1 MKKVFLLFFVGF
13 LLSSPHF
20 GGNTASAT
28 YLHAAENISISEP
41 IYGDTYILAG
51 NGSVDAEIF
60 GDLYIVGGNIEVNGD
75 IEEDLVVAG
84 GKVVVFGDVGGD
96 LRLVGGQV
104 AVYGNVGE
112 DVVGVGGQLD
122 ISSDTTVG
130 GNVIVGAGLL
140 TVDGTIENSLRG
152 AVGAIFLNGQVAG
165 NVTLSVEDSFMI
177 ADDAVIGGNLHYSAL
192 LETKV
197 PEGVVGGEI
206 TFNKFQRE
214 ALFEDLTFLLLMQKL
229 VSFLAMLLLL
239 LIFVILS
246 PNTLTSSAV
255 ATRKNILRSFGVG
268 LLTVI
273 GILVGSIILM
283 MTVVGISFA
292 MMALAGAL
300 ILFYLARVFAAAWL
314 ASYIINFE
322 KKVPRWKLFGVVA
335 LGILFYYLLGMI
347 PFHIGRILT
356 IILFLIGAGSFIL
369 VNLSHLKFLKSKGR
383 L

>member
-1 MKKVFLLFFVGF
+1 MKKIFLVLFAGF
-13 LLSSPHF
+13 LLLSPHF

-41 IYGDTYILAG
+41 IYGDAYLLAG
-51 NGSVDAEIF
+51 NGSVDADIF
-60 GDLYIVGGNIEVNGD
+60 GDLYIVGGNVEVNGN
-75 IEEDLVVAG
+75 IEEDLVVGG
-84 GKVVVFGDVGGD
+84 GKVVIFGDIGGD
-96 LRLVGGQV
+96 LRIIGGQV

-112 DVVGVGGQLD
+112 DIVGVSGQLD

-130 GNVIVGAGLL
+130 GNVITGAGLM
-140 TVDGTIENSLRG
+140 TVDGRIKNNLRG
-152 AVGAIFLNGQVAG
+152 AFGVIFLNGQVDG
-165 NVTLSVEDSFMI
+165 NVTLSVEDSFVI
-177 ADDAVIGGNLHYSAL
+177 ADDAIIGGNLHYSAL

-197 PEGVVGGEI
+197 PEGVVQGET
-206 TFNKFQRE
+206 TFNKFQRD

-229 VSFLAMLLLL
+229 LSFLAMLFLLL
-239 LIFVILS
+239 VFVIFI
-246 PNTLTSSAV
+246 PKTLASSAV
-255 ATRKNILRSFGVG
+255 ATRKNILKSFGVG

-300 ILFYLARVFAAAWL
+300 ILFYFARIFAAAWL
-314 ASYIINFE
+314 ASYIVDFE
-322 KKVPRWKLFGVVA
+322 QKIPRWKLFGVVA

-356 IILFLIGAGSFIL
+356 IILFLIGAGSLIL
-369 VNLSHLKFLKSKGR
+369 VGVEHLKFLRAKNK